1 MSEEKCCVVTCDL
14 PLDQT
19 YWNNQYQAN
28 ATGWDLGQVSPPIK
42 TYIDTIENKEV
53 KILIPGCGNAYEA
66 EYLIQQGFTN
76 ITVIDIAPSLVENL
90 KQRFANN
97 KNIRVVLGDFFEHHG
112 TYDYIIEQTFFCALP
127 PTMRQKYV
135 WKMHQL
141 LSDYGKLI
149 GLLFNREFEIS
160 PPFGGNIKEY
170 EPLFYK
176 AFTFN
181 SISLAGNSIP
191 SRANSEL
198 FFEFQKNELNQ
209 VTLYHFEGIT
219 CSGCM
224 NTISNKFLEID
235 EVLNVSMNSNFSE
248 LIIVSKIEINLQKL
262 QEIVSYD
269 ENYKIKKS
277 K

>member
-224 NTISNKFLEID
+224 NTISNKFLEIV

-248 LIIVSKIEINLQKL
+248 LIIVSKIEISLQKL